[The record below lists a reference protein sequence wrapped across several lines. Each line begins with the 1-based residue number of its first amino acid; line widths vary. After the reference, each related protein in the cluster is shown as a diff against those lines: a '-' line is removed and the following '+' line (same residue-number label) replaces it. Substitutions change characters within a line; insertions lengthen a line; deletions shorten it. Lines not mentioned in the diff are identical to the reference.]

1 MASVQIPF
9 QGFMMALRSINKQNS
24 PSDGRRA
31 FTFSVAALCV
41 IICFAASAIPVPL
54 IAIWTQ
60 ALALT
65 TFEVSMT
72 VFAYVGGC
80 LAVLLFFSKRS
91 NYFGRKI
98 TVILALAVGIASC
111 LCFIDPHNA
120 SALILGRLLQ
130 GVFAGLV
137 TSAAM
142 SWTVDTAPKSH
153 VWLGTALSAA
163 GPGIGFIFG
172 TVLSGL
178 SAETGIISGDTL
190 FIGLAV
196 TLAVVLAAAIPA
208 VETMRPG
215 AMSLISA
222 LTPSFGIPQKARKV
236 FPLCAVGYIGTWALS
251 TWFQGFS
258 AMIGS
263 AVFADGQPSPAY
275 AALTYMLLVTP
286 FAAGGI
292 LCGKLNPRRMLL
304 PLVTGYLVS
313 GTGMFAAAAY
323 ARPILFAVLLV
334 LCGFIMGAICSLA
347 LKLLMEYAD
356 ITERAQTISTLYLA
370 GYLGTSIPSFLLG
383 YFVPNA
389 GLGTIGL
396 AFFGWFAL
404 VWISAFAFR
413 RLAAQPDGGCTALHP
428 QSAVA
433 ME

>member
-1 MASVQIPF
+1 
-9 QGFMMALRSINKQNS
+9 
-24 PSDGRRA
+24 
-31 FTFSVAALCV
+31 
-41 IICFAASAIPVPL
+41 
-54 IAIWTQ
+54 
-60 ALALT
+60 
-65 TFEVSMT
+65 MT

-80 LAVLLFFSKRS
+80 LAVLLFFSKLS

-98 TVILALAVGIASC
+98 TVILALAIGIASC

-142 SWTVDTAPKSH
+142 SWMVDTAPKSH
-153 VWLGTALSAA
+153 AWLGTALSAA

-190 FIGLAV
+190 FIGLAI

-215 AMSLISA
+215 AMSLIRA

-286 FAAGGI
+286 LAAGGI
-292 LCGKLNPRRMLL
+292 LCGKLNPRKMLL
-304 PLVTGYLVS
+304 PLLTGYLVS

-323 ARPILFAVLLV
+323 TRPILFAVLLV

-413 RLAAQPDGGCTALHP
+413 RLAAQPDGGSTVLEP

>member
-1 MASVQIPF
+1 
-9 QGFMMALRSINKQNS
+9 MALRFICKQSS

-31 FTFSVAALCV
+31 YTFSVAAFCV
-41 IICFAASAIPVPL
+41 IICFAATAIPVPL

-60 ALALT
+60 ALSLT

-80 LAVLLFFSKRS
+80 LAVLLFFSKLS
-91 NYFGRKI
+91 NYLGRRA
-98 TVILALAVGIASC
+98 TVILTLAIGIASC
-111 LCFIDPHNA
+111 LCFIAPQNA
-120 SALILGRLLQ
+120 SAIILGRLLQ
-130 GVFAGLV
+130 GVFAGLA

-153 VWLGTALSAA
+153 AWLGTALSAA
-163 GPGIGFIFG
+163 GPGIGFILG

-178 SAETGIISGDTL
+178 SAEAGIISADTL

-208 VETMRPG
+208 VETIQPG
-215 AMSLISA
+215 AVSLIRA
-222 LTPSFGIPQKARKV
+222 LTPSFGIPPKARRV
-236 FPLCAVGYIGTWALS
+236 FPLCAVSYIGTWALS

-263 AVFADGQPSPAY
+263 AVFTDGQPSPAS
-275 AALTYMLLVTP
+275 AALTYMLLVAP
-286 FAAGGI
+286 YAAGGI
-292 LCGKLNPRRMLL
+292 LCGKLNPRKMLL
-304 PLVTGYLVS
+304 PLLTGYLVS

-334 LCGFIMGAICSLA
+334 LCGFIMGAI
-347 LKLLMEYAD
+347 KLLMECAD

-396 AFFGWFAL
+396 TFFGWFAL

-413 RLAAQPDGGCTALHP
+413 RLAAQPNGGSTALQP

>member
-1 MASVQIPF
+1 
-9 QGFMMALRSINKQNS
+9 MALRSINKQNS

-80 LAVLLFFSKRS
+80 LAVLLFFSKLS

-236 FPLCAVGYIGTWALS
+236 FPLCAVGYIGTWAL
-251 TWFQGFS
+251 QGFS

>member
-1 MASVQIPF
+1 
-9 QGFMMALRSINKQNS
+9 MALRSINKQNS

-80 LAVLLFFSKRS
+80 LAVLLFFSKLS

-142 SWTVDTAPKSH
+142 SWTVDTAPKSYA
-153 VWLGTALSAA
+153 WLGTALSAA

-196 TLAVVLAAAIPA
+196 TLAAVLAAAIPA

-215 AMSLISA
+215 AMSLIRA

-275 AALTYMLLVTP
+275 AALTYML
-286 FAAGGI
+286 
-292 LCGKLNPRRMLL
+292 
-304 PLVTGYLVS
+304 
-313 GTGMFAAAAY
+313 
-323 ARPILFAVLLV
+323 
-334 LCGFIMGAICSLA
+334 
-347 LKLLMEYAD
+347 
-356 ITERAQTISTLYLA
+356 
-370 GYLGTSIPSFLLG
+370 
-383 YFVPNA
+383 
-389 GLGTIGL
+389 
-396 AFFGWFAL
+396 
-404 VWISAFAFR
+404 
-413 RLAAQPDGGCTALHP
+413 
-428 QSAVA
+428 
-433 ME
+433 

>member
-1 MASVQIPF
+1 
-9 QGFMMALRSINKQNS
+9 MALRSINKQNS

-80 LAVLLFFSKRS
+80 LAVLLFFSKLS

-142 SWTVDTAPKSH
+142 SWT
-153 VWLGTALSAA
+153 
-163 GPGIGFIFG
+163 
-172 TVLSGL
+172 
-178 SAETGIISGDTL
+178 AETGIISGDTL

>member
-1 MASVQIPF
+1 
-9 QGFMMALRSINKQNS
+9 MALRSINKQNS

-31 FTFSVAALCV
+31 FTFTVAALCV

-80 LAVLLFFSKRS
+80 LAVLLFFSKLS

-98 TVILALAVGIASC
+98 TVILALAIGIASC
-111 LCFIDPHNA
+111 LCFIAPQNA
-120 SALILGRLLQ
+120 SAIILGRLLQ
-130 GVFAGLV
+130 GVFAGLA

-153 VWLGTALSAA
+153 AWLGTALSAA

-178 SAETGIISGDTL
+178 SAETGHHFGRHPLYWTCGHACRRARSSNTSGRND
-190 FIGLAV
+190 
-196 TLAVVLAAAIPA
+196 AAGGCVADPGIDPELRHSSESQKGFPA
-208 VETMRPG
+208 LRCQ
-215 AMSLISA
+215 LYRH
-222 LTPSFGIPQKARKV
+222 L
-236 FPLCAVGYIGTWALS
+236 ALS

-263 AVFADGQPSPAY
+263 AVFTDGQPSPAS
-275 AALTYMLLVTP
+275 AALTYMLLVAP
-286 FAAGGI
+286 YAAGGI
-292 LCGKLNPRRMLL
+292 LCGKLNPRKMLL
-304 PLVTGYLVS
+304 PLLTGYLVS

-323 ARPILFAVLLV
+323 ACPIFFTVLLA

-347 LKLLMEYAD
+347 LKLLMECAD

-413 RLAAQPDGGCTALHP
+413 RLAAQPNGGSTALQP

>member
-1 MASVQIPF
+1 
-9 QGFMMALRSINKQNS
+9 
-24 PSDGRRA
+24 
-31 FTFSVAALCV
+31 
-41 IICFAASAIPVPL
+41 
-54 IAIWTQ
+54 
-60 ALALT
+60 
-65 TFEVSMT
+65 MT

-80 LAVLLFFSKRS
+80 LAVLLFFSKLS

-215 AMSLISA
+215 TMSLISA

>member
-1 MASVQIPF
+1 AY
-9 QGFMMALRSINKQNS
+9 
-24 PSDGRRA
+24 
-31 FTFSVAALCV
+31 TFSVAAFCV
-41 IICFAASAIPVPL
+41 IICFAATAIPVPL

-60 ALALT
+60 ALSLT

-80 LAVLLFFSKRS
+80 LAVLLFFSKLS
-91 NYFGRKI
+91 NYLGRRA
-98 TVILALAVGIASC
+98 TVILTLAIGIASC
-111 LCFIDPHNA
+111 LCFIAPQNA
-120 SALILGRLLQ
+120 SAIILGRLLQ
-130 GVFAGLV
+130 GVFAGLA

-153 VWLGTALSAA
+153 AWLGTALSAA
-163 GPGIGFIFG
+163 GPGIGFILG

-178 SAETGIISGDTL
+178 SAETGIISADTL

-208 VETMRPG
+208 VETMQPG
-215 AMSLISA
+215 AVSLIRA
-222 LTPSFGIPQKARKV
+222 LTPSFGIPPKARRV
-236 FPLCAVGYIGTWALS
+236 FPLCAVSYIGTWALS

-263 AVFADGQPSPAY
+263 AVFTDGQPSPAS
-275 AALTYMLLVTP
+275 AALTYMLLVAP
-286 FAAGGI
+286 YAAGGI
-292 LCGKLNPRRMLL
+292 LCGKLNPRKMLL
-304 PLVTGYLVS
+304 PLLTGYLVS

-347 LKLLMEYAD
+347 LKLLMECAD

-383 YFVPNA
+383 Y
-389 GLGTIGL
+389 
-396 AFFGWFAL
+396 
-404 VWISAFAFR
+404 
-413 RLAAQPDGGCTALHP
+413 
-428 QSAVA
+428 
-433 ME
+433 

>member
-1 MASVQIPF
+1 
-9 QGFMMALRSINKQNS
+9 MALRSINKQNS

-80 LAVLLFFSKRS
+80 LAVLLFFSKLS

-153 VWLGTALSAA
+153 AWLGTALSAA

-172 TVLSGL
+172 TGL

-286 FAAGGI
+286 LAAGGI

>member
-1 MASVQIPF
+1 
-9 QGFMMALRSINKQNS
+9 
-24 PSDGRRA
+24 
-31 FTFSVAALCV
+31 
-41 IICFAASAIPVPL
+41 
-54 IAIWTQ
+54 
-60 ALALT
+60 
-65 TFEVSMT
+65 
-72 VFAYVGGC
+72 
-80 LAVLLFFSKRS
+80 
-91 NYFGRKI
+91 
-98 TVILALAVGIASC
+98 
-111 LCFIDPHNA
+111 
-120 SALILGRLLQ
+120 
-130 GVFAGLV
+130 
-137 TSAAM
+137 
-142 SWTVDTAPKSH
+142 
-153 VWLGTALSAA
+153 
-163 GPGIGFIFG
+163 
-172 TVLSGL
+172 
-178 SAETGIISGDTL
+178 
-190 FIGLAV
+190 
-196 TLAVVLAAAIPA
+196 
-208 VETMRPG
+208 
-215 AMSLISA
+215 MSLIRA

-286 FAAGGI
+286 LAAGGI

-383 YFVPNA
+383 YFVPDA

-404 VWISAFAFR
+404 VWISAFTFR

>member
-1 MASVQIPF
+1 
-9 QGFMMALRSINKQNS
+9 MALRSINKQNS

-80 LAVLLFFSKRS
+80 LAVLLFFSKLS

-130 GVFAGLV
+130 GVFAG
-137 TSAAM
+137 
-142 SWTVDTAPKSH
+142 
-153 VWLGTALSAA
+153 
-163 GPGIGFIFG
+163 PGIGFIFG

-196 TLAVVLAAAIPA
+196 TLAAVLAAAIPA

-215 AMSLISA
+215 AMSLIRA

-413 RLAAQPDGGCTALHP
+413 RLAAQPDGGSTVLQP

>member
-1 MASVQIPF
+1 
-9 QGFMMALRSINKQNS
+9 MALRSINKQNS

-80 LAVLLFFSKRS
+80 LAVLLFFSKLS

-286 FAAGGI
+286 FAAGI

>member
-1 MASVQIPF
+1 
-9 QGFMMALRSINKQNS
+9 MALRFICKQSS

-31 FTFSVAALCV
+31 YTFSVAAFCV
-41 IICFAASAIPVPL
+41 IICFAATAIPVPL

-60 ALALT
+60 ALSLT

-80 LAVLLFFSKRS
+80 LTVLLFFSKLS
-91 NYFGRKI
+91 NYLGHRA
-98 TVILALAVGIASC
+98 TVILTLAIGIASC
-111 LCFIDPHNA
+111 LCFIAPQNA
-120 SALILGRLLQ
+120 SAIILGRLLQ
-130 GVFAGLV
+130 GVFAGLA

-153 VWLGTALSAA
+153 AWLGTALSAA
-163 GPGIGFIFG
+163 GPGIGFILG

-178 SAETGIISGDTL
+178 SAETGIISADTL

-208 VETMRPG
+208 VETMQPG
-215 AMSLISA
+215 AVSLIRA
-222 LTPSFGIPQKARKV
+222 LTPSFGIPPKARRV
-236 FPLCAVGYIGTWALS
+236 FPLCAVSYIGTWALS

-263 AVFADGQPSPAY
+263 AVFTDGQPSPAS
-275 AALTYMLLVTP
+275 AALTYMLLVAP
-286 FAAGGI
+286 YAAGGI
-292 LCGKLNPRRMLL
+292 LCGKLNPRKMLL
-304 PLVTGYLVS
+304 PLLTGYLVS

-347 LKLLMEYAD
+347 LKLLMECAD

-396 AFFGWFAL
+396 TFFGWFAL

-413 RLAAQPDGGCTALHP
+413 RLAAQPNGGSTALQP

>member
-1 MASVQIPF
+1 
-9 QGFMMALRSINKQNS
+9 MALRSINKQNS

-31 FTFSVAALCV
+31 FTISVAALCV

-80 LAVLLFFSKRS
+80 LAVLLFFSKLS

-222 LTPSFGIPQKARKV
+222 LT
-236 FPLCAVGYIGTWALS
+236 PLCAVGYIGTWALS

>member
-1 MASVQIPF
+1 
-9 QGFMMALRSINKQNS
+9 MALRSINKQNS

-80 LAVLLFFSKRS
+80 LAVLLFFSKLS

-236 FPLCAVGYIGTWALS
+236 FPLWLYRHLGAQHLV
-251 TWFQGFS
+251 
-258 AMIGS
+258 
-263 AVFADGQPSPAY
+263 PR
-275 AALTYMLLVTP
+275 LL
-286 FAAGGI
+286 GHD
-292 LCGKLNPRRMLL
+292 RQ
-304 PLVTGYLVS
+304 
-313 GTGMFAAAAY
+313 
-323 ARPILFAVLLV
+323 
-334 LCGFIMGAICSLA
+334 CGFCRWSA
-347 LKLLMEYAD
+347 
-356 ITERAQTISTLYLA
+356 LA
-370 GYLGTSIPSFLLG
+370 GLCCTHVHAVSDPLCCRRHPLRKTE
-383 YFVPNA
+383 PAQN
-389 GLGTIGL
+389 
-396 AFFGWFAL
+396 
-404 VWISAFAFR
+404 AFAFSDR
-413 RLAAQPDGGCTALHP
+413 VSGLRNRDVCGSSLCPPDPLCRTPCSMRLHHGRDLLFGAQAPHGIR
-428 QSAVA
+428 
-433 ME
+433 

>member
-1 MASVQIPF
+1 
-9 QGFMMALRSINKQNS
+9 MALRFICKQSS

-31 FTFSVAALCV
+31 YTFSVAAFCV
-41 IICFAASAIPVPL
+41 IICFAATAIPVPL

-60 ALALT
+60 ALSLT

-80 LAVLLFFSKRS
+80 LTVLLFFSKLS
-91 NYFGRKI
+91 NYLGRRA
-98 TVILALAVGIASC
+98 TVILTLAIGIASC
-111 LCFIDPHNA
+111 LCFIAPQNA
-120 SALILGRLLQ
+120 SAIILGRLLQ
-130 GVFAGLV
+130 GVFAGLA

-153 VWLGTALSAA
+153 AWLGTALSAA
-163 GPGIGFIFG
+163 GPGIGFILG
-172 TVLSGL
+172 T
-178 SAETGIISGDTL
+178 
-190 FIGLAV
+190 
-196 TLAVVLAAAIPA
+196 VLAAAIPA
-208 VETMRPG
+208 VETMQPG
-215 AMSLISA
+215 AVSLIRA
-222 LTPSFGIPQKARKV
+222 LTPSFGIPPKARRV
-236 FPLCAVGYIGTWALS
+236 FPLCAVSYIGTWALS

-263 AVFADGQPSPAY
+263 AVFTDGQPSPAS
-275 AALTYMLLVTP
+275 AALTYMLLVAP
-286 FAAGGI
+286 YAAGGI
-292 LCGKLNPRRMLL
+292 LCGKLNPRKMLL
-304 PLVTGYLVS
+304 PLLTGYLVS

-347 LKLLMEYAD
+347 LKLLMECAD

-396 AFFGWFAL
+396 TFFGWFAL

-413 RLAAQPDGGCTALHP
+413 RLAAQPNGGSTALQP

>member
-1 MASVQIPF
+1 
-9 QGFMMALRSINKQNS
+9 MALRSINKQNS

-80 LAVLLFFSKRS
+80 LAVLLFFSKLS

-347 LKLLMEYAD
+347 LKLL
-356 ITERAQTISTLYLA
+356 AQTISTLYLA

>member
-1 MASVQIPF
+1 
-9 QGFMMALRSINKQNS
+9 MALRSINKQNS

-72 VFAYVGGC
+72 VFAYGGC
-80 LAVLLFFSKRS
+80 LAVLLFFSKLS
-91 NYFGRKI
+91 NYFDRKI

>member
-1 MASVQIPF
+1 MALLVHHFVPRMASVQIPF

-80 LAVLLFFSKRS
+80 LAVLLFFSKLS

-313 GTGMFAAAAY
+313 GTGMFAY
-323 ARPILFAVLLV
+323 SMR
-334 LCGFIMGAICSLA
+334 SLSA
-347 LKLLMEYAD
+347 KEQIAPMMKPHRTRSTAKR
-356 ITERAQTISTLYLA
+356 IGRA
-370 GYLGTSIPSFLLG
+370 
-383 YFVPNA
+383 
-389 GLGTIGL
+389 
-396 AFFGWFAL
+396 
-404 VWISAFAFR
+404 
-413 RLAAQPDGGCTALHP
+413 
-428 QSAVA
+428 
-433 ME
+433 